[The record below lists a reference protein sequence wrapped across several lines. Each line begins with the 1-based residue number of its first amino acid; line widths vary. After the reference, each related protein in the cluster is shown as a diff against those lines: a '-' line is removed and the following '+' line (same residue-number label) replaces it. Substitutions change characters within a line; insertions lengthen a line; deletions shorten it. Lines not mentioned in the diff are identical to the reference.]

1 MLRARSKTITAV
13 KEGQRRARG
22 REIDRGKERGV
33 KRSREREREERM
45 ESQDMLKVW
54 QKNKRKPSKSIGWT
68 RTMLLLPECKGLHL
82 WSLMRLLLVLEDEP
96 IGALNAAAIPAAAP

>member
-45 ESQDMLKVW
+45 ESQDMLKV
-54 QKNKRKPSKSIGWT
+54 
-68 RTMLLLPECKGLHL
+68 
-82 WSLMRLLLVLEDEP
+82 
-96 IGALNAAAIPAAAP
+96 